1 MEIKFC
7 QVCAV
12 IVLLSTTYQISAQ
25 CPRRNQTTAD
35 AVGRPCRKPCSS
47 QTQCKDGKTC
57 RCDHECGMSCINMN
71 NFCGLP
77 SVTPN
82 IARVRVYRR
91 HSNGSLVLKPSPPY
105 QYDDRAEYEC
115 APGYRLEGSQNFNL
129 CHGRKSWTRLA
140 VCARSC
146 RRFDEK
152 KVLRN
157 LMICGTNCVTS
168 SECTEDMSCVCDGYC
183 GRTCVNPDINCGEAP
198 PSTHA
203 SIKYDGE
210 GFQRRAYYRCDVGF
224 YPQSGDLTRKCKG
237 GGNWSGRLIN
247 CAPTTC
253 GDPLPSIRSMGG
265 EIVQY
270 QHGAYLVGHQVTFQC
285 SPGQRFLG
293 DSVQTCMEDGQ
304 WSGLN
309 AICDLIDDESRC
321 PHPGVPINGNLLT
334 RSNFTVGTMV
344 EFECD
349 EGYSMIGDRQQ
360 ECFYFLQWSD
370 GGAPKCIDPRYPASN
385 SAPLRRLQGN
395 LETTEDL
402 VHSHSL
408 GHSLLSTSTIL
419 HETIFVIDISED
431 VSDETLR
438 VSLKFA
444 ENLVIE
450 ASRDNYLKCAIIV
463 FASGSKVVLRFAS
476 VPTQEV
482 IRSLRT
488 ILADREKFVQ
498 NVGELRNTAEGLRKL
513 REVYLSIAQNI
524 SENMR
529 NIFLFINGQHFPGL
543 ISPKIVMQD
552 FIDGLSKNLLNI
564 YVIAFG
570 SNVHES
576 ATYEELQSLTYPR
589 HLLLVNPTS
598 IEVPDTLKGQDFC
611 QCGMSGDVGNVK
623 KRASIGRVVK
633 GTEANLAAWPWQVL
647 IAENRA
653 RVSYTYR
660 RVRGGGS
667 LINHRWVLTA
677 AHVFHGMA
685 RPRDWAHNI
694 LLTFGIRQLPESDQ
708 SQLSSHVQVF
718 RAKKI
723 YEHEKF
729 SINTFDYDIALVLV
743 GRELKQLGLYWHE
756 TGNAGW
762 VNYTSFVRPVCLPC
776 MDGNCVSEYLERN
789 ERTLFGRKISESDKC
804 KTEGDWLIEKGELER
819 KSVLT
824 VITGFGETRI
834 RNPSDF
840 DFKVSKFL
848 NQALIR
854 LHNDERCNRSIAQ
867 MRKQGLP
874 EGITFT
880 DQMICGI
887 GGNPDI
893 ITDACKGDSGG
904 TLVREFKENVIGKGC
919 WMQIGIVSWGWG
931 CGSTYTENSIKHQF
945 PGYYTSVA
953 PLMSWITEIQQQT
966 ESELSHL
973 DSICRADLCQVEEG
987 RTCKKPCENDADC
1000 RGALKRCVCDD
1011 VCGMSCIN
1019 PKAPCDDLDTFSNGT
1034 IEGNRTY
1041 GNTVHYTCNDGFI
1054 LKGTRTRTCRS
1065 DKKWTGTTPT
1075 CLELECVVPRA
1086 PSFGS
1091 VEPPRYSRVA
1101 LDETITYS
1109 CGRRYR
1115 LVGISRATCQEDRT
1129 FTSPPPRCDE
1139 ITCPRRTTPAEA
1151 TPSSLKSRW
1160 LVDDV
1165 LSYTCDVGYD
1175 LRGNPS
1181 STCLVIGRWSNAL
1194 PNCRIRR
1201 CVHRDVPQHSTA
1213 NPNKSQWVYG
1223 DRVTYTCDRGYELS
1237 GSAESRCTSSGRW
1250 SDPLSTCTIRS
1261 CEHPTPPRNVDKI
1274 RPANK
1279 MSWVYEDTITY
1290 GYSRGYRL
1298 NGARTLSCT
1307 EDGTWSHPVP
1317 TCQQITCERSD
1328 PDFGESIPRK
1338 ERYIFEEKITYSCN
1352 EGLDLEGAI
1361 RSICQ
1366 ASGSWNND
1374 PPNCYLPD
1382 RNPCPPGYTEKFPFC
1397 FRRFNERQSFQ
1408 DATET
1413 CRREGATLPIIRDN
1427 HVRDKFV
1434 EMLHDNRELWIGIS
1448 DEGKEGV
1455 LKWQN
1460 GDLYL
1465 SKEGGLVINLAANI
1479 KSSDCLTTVGRF
1491 GDTEW
1496 ARCYHPKEFICM
1508 KWHSQVKAFKLTYD
1522 DREAPRYNGFY
1533 LPVEG
1538 KLIENNVF
1546 YRLNTTSED
1555 DTYLSVQETAN
1566 GRMWRL
1572 GERFDG
1578 GNTWLSKRMTSN
1590 FPQRLGSEWK
1600 IGHFAEDAEAV
1611 EANLE
1616 EYDAWGKFGEWELC
1630 SEDCGDGTRS
1640 RSRECIG
1647 RVPGSYL
1654 CPGLARQT
1662 EECKTRDC
1670 PPDSGVWKSWGGWT
1684 PCSVTCGEGNRRR
1697 WRVCGRYGRTG
1708 GACQGSSSEVE
1719 RCSTPCPATKTSY
1732 SDKEYLIFRIEK
1744 NFNDARDACQSLG
1757 GDLALVK
1764 TEMIQNALSP
1774 IIGSLGRTP
1783 FNYGYF
1789 IGMTDQKQEGRWRW
1803 IDDTRLT
1810 HENWNWR
1817 EPSNSGNED
1826 CGSMFRNGGWNDLT
1840 CWRKTYYICERDMD
1854 PCSDTVCMN
1863 DGRCVPDSN
1872 LRSYECQC
1880 PSYTRGDHCERIF
1893 NPCWNSSC
1901 QSGNCHSGNG
1911 YYYCVCPENSFGLHC
1926 DNVVQCPKPRIE
1938 DIIQLLGNNQQD
1950 EYDVGTRLKFSCR
1963 DIEQTIEGYDEITC
1977 RRDGTWNKSPPNTCE
1992 TLTCPSVTAP
2002 ANGRI
2007 AESANRVHV
2016 RGSTIRFECNGGYEV
2031 EGRESIRYR
2040 DDYTWDGSVPTCRER
2055 KCPGKWTKWMETT

>member
-1 MEIKFC
+1 MKENLVSENMEIEFC

-25 CPRRNQTTAD
+25 CPRRNQTKAD
-35 AVGRPCRKPCSS
+35 AVGRPCRKPCPS
-47 QTQCKDGKTC
+47 QAQCKDGKIC
-57 RCDHECGMSCINMN
+57 RCDHECGTSCINMN

-77 SVTPN
+77 LVIPN
-82 IARVRVYRR
+82 MARVCVYRR
-91 HSNGSLVLKPSPPY
+91 LSNGSLVLKPSPPY
-105 QYDDRAEYEC
+105 QYDDMAEYEC
-115 APGYRLEGSQNFNL
+115 AHGYRLEGSQNFNL

-146 RRFDEK
+146 RRFDEE
-152 KVLRN
+152 KVLQN

-168 SECTEDMSCVCDGYC
+168 SECTEDMSCMCDGYC
-183 GRTCVNPDINCGEAP
+183 GRTCVNPDIDCGEAP

-224 YPQSGDLTRKCKG
+224 YPQSGDLTRKCTG
-237 GGNWSGRLIN
+237 GGTWSGRLIN

-265 EIVQY
+265 EIVQD
-270 QHGAYLVGHQVTFQC
+270 QHDPYLVGHQVTFQC

-385 SAPLRRLQGN
+385 SVSLRRLQGN

-408 GHSLLSTSTIL
+408 GHSLSSTSTIL
-419 HETIFVIDISED
+419 HETIFVIDISKD

-476 VPTQEV
+476 VPSQEV
-482 IRSLRT
+482 IQSLRS

-529 NIFLFINGQHFPGL
+529 NIFLFINGQHFQGL

-552 FIDGLSKNLLNI
+552 FIDGLSKNLPNI

-576 ATYEELQSLTYPR
+576 ATYDELQSLTYPR

-598 IEVPDTLKGQDFC
+598 TEVPDTFNSQDFC
-611 QCGMSGDVGNVK
+611 QCGTSGDIGNVK

-633 GTEANLAAWPWQVL
+633 GTKANLAAWPWQVL

-653 RVSYTYR
+653 RISNTYR

-677 AHVFHGMA
+677 AHIFHGMA

-723 YEHEKF
+723 YEHENF
-729 SINTFDYDIALVLV
+729 SINTFDYDIALILV
-743 GRELKQLGLYWHE
+743 GRELKQLGLYWQQ

-776 MDGNCVSEYLERN
+776 MDRNCVSEYLERN

-824 VITGFGETRI
+824 VVTGFGEKRI
-834 RNPSDF
+834 RHTSDF
-840 DFKVSKFL
+840 KFKASKFL
-848 NQALIR
+848 TQALIR

-867 MRKQGLP
+867 MRKKGLP

-887 GGNPDI
+887 GGNPGI

-904 TLVREFKENVIGKGC
+904 PLVREFKENVIGKGC

-953 PLMSWITEIQQQT
+953 LLMSWVTEIQQQT
-966 ESELSHL
+966 KSVHP
-973 DSICRADLCQVEEG
+973 DSFCHVDPCQVEKG
-987 RTCKKPCENDADC
+987 RTCKKSCEDDADC

-1019 PKAPCDDLDTFSNGT
+1019 PKAVCDDLDTLSNGT

-1041 GNTVHYTCNDGFI
+1041 GNTVYYTCNEGFI

-1065 DKKWTGTTPT
+1065 DKKWTGTAPT
-1075 CLELECVVPRA
+1075 CLEIECVVPRA

-1091 VEPPRYSRVA
+1091 VEPPSFSRVA
-1101 LDETITYS
+1101 LDEIITYS

-1115 LVGISRATCQEDRT
+1115 LVGTSRATCKEDRT
-1129 FTSPPPRCDE
+1129 FASSPPRCQE
-1139 ITCPRRTTPAEA
+1139 ITCPHRTTPAHA
-1151 TPSSLKSRW
+1151 RPSSFKSRW
-1160 LVDDV
+1160 LVDEV
-1165 LSYTCDVGYD
+1165 LSYTCALRYD
-1175 LRGNPS
+1175 FRGNPS
-1181 STCLVIGRWSNAL
+1181 STCLVSGSWSNTL
-1194 PNCRIRR
+1194 PYCHIRR
-1201 CVHRDVPQHSTA
+1201 CVHRDVPEHSTA

-1250 SDPLSTCTIRS
+1250 SDPPPTCTIRS
-1261 CEHPTPPRNVDKI
+1261 CEHPTPPRNVDII

-1290 GYSRGYRL
+1290 GCSRGYRL

-1338 ERYIFEEKITYSCN
+1338 ERYIFDEKITYSCN
-1352 EGLDLEGAI
+1352 DGFILEGAI

-1366 ASGSWNND
+1366 TSGSWNND
-1374 PPNCYLPD
+1374 PPNCYLPELECVVP
-1382 RNPCPPGYTEKFPFC
+1382 RAP
-1397 FRRFNERQSFQ
+1397 SF
-1408 DATET
+1408 
-1413 CRREGATLPIIRDN
+1413 GS
-1427 HVRDKFV
+1427 V
-1434 EMLHDNRELWIGIS
+1434 E
-1448 DEGKEGV
+1448 
-1455 LKWQN
+1455 
-1460 GDLYL
+1460 
-1465 SKEGGLVINLAANI
+1465 
-1479 KSSDCLTTVGRF
+1479 
-1491 GDTEW
+1491 
-1496 ARCYHPKEFICM
+1496 P
-1508 KWHSQVKAFKLTYD
+1508 
-1522 DREAPRYNGFY
+1522 PRYSRVALDNIITYSCGR
-1533 LPVEG
+1533 
-1538 KLIENNVF
+1538 K
-1546 YRLNTTSED
+1546 YRLVGNSRATCKEDRTFTS
-1555 DTYLSVQETAN
+1555 
-1566 GRMWRL
+1566 
-1572 GERFDG
+1572 
-1578 GNTWLSKRMTSN
+1578 
-1590 FPQRLGSEWK
+1590 
-1600 IGHFAEDAEAV
+1600 
-1611 EANLE
+1611 
-1616 EYDAWGKFGEWELC
+1616 
-1630 SEDCGDGTRS
+1630 
-1640 RSRECIG
+1640 
-1647 RVPGSYL
+1647 
-1654 CPGLARQT
+1654 
-1662 EECKTRDC
+1662 
-1670 PPDSGVWKSWGGWT
+1670 PP
-1684 PCSVTCGEGNRRR
+1684 P
-1697 WRVCGRYGRTG
+1697 
-1708 GACQGSSSEVE
+1708 
-1719 RCSTPCPATKTSY
+1719 RC
-1732 SDKEYLIFRIEK
+1732 
-1744 NFNDARDACQSLG
+1744 
-1757 GDLALVK
+1757 
-1764 TEMIQNALSP
+1764 
-1774 IIGSLGRTP
+1774 
-1783 FNYGYF
+1783 
-1789 IGMTDQKQEGRWRW
+1789 
-1803 IDDTRLT
+1803 
-1810 HENWNWR
+1810 
-1817 EPSNSGNED
+1817 
-1826 CGSMFRNGGWNDLT
+1826 
-1840 CWRKTYYICERDMD
+1840 
-1854 PCSDTVCMN
+1854 
-1863 DGRCVPDSN
+1863 
-1872 LRSYECQC
+1872 
-1880 PSYTRGDHCERIF
+1880 
-1893 NPCWNSSC
+1893 
-1901 QSGNCHSGNG
+1901 
-1911 YYYCVCPENSFGLHC
+1911 
-1926 DNVVQCPKPRIE
+1926 
-1938 DIIQLLGNNQQD
+1938 
-1950 EYDVGTRLKFSCR
+1950 
-1963 DIEQTIEGYDEITC
+1963 DEITC
-1977 RRDGTWNKSPPNTCE
+1977 PRRTTPAHATPSSYKSRWVVDEVLNYTCDVGYELRGNPSSTCLVSGGWSNELPNCRIQRCVHRDSPEHSTTNPNKSQWVYGDRVTYTCDRGYELSGSAESRCTSSGRWSDPPPTCTSVDECQPRPCRNGGTCLNRIDAYKCYCLRGYEGEIECVVPRTPSFGSVEPPSFSRVALDNIITYSCGRKYRLVGNSRATCE
-1992 TLTCPSVTAP
+1992 EDRTFTSPPPRCDEITCPRRTTPAHARPSSFKSRWVVDDVLSYTCALRYDFRGNPSSTCLVSGSWSNTLPYCHIRRCVHRHVPEHSTANPNKSQWVYGDRVTYTCDR
-2002 ANGRI
+2002 GYELSGS
-2007 AESANRVHV
+2007 AESRCT
-2016 RGSTIRFECNGGYEV
+2016 SS
-2031 EGRESIRYR
+2031 GRWS
-2040 DDYTWDGSVPTCRER
+2040 DPPPTCTSIKLSCSNVVVPVRTIVGSIKFPYVAGDSITYSCEAGYNMMGPATIVCQNTGR
-2055 KCPGKWTKWMETT
+2055 WSSNPPSCV